1 MKVMKVVKVEV
12 DEAGVEVVVVVVI
25 NSSSKKT
32 FIFMVQ
38 KGTSQS
44 EVSPG

>member
-25 NSSSKKT
+25 SSSSKKT
-32 FIFMVQ
+32 FIVMVQ
-38 KGTSQS
+38 KGT
-44 EVSPG
+44 VKAK

>member
-12 DEAGVEVVVVVVI
+12 DEAGGEVVVVVVI